1 VSGGGRLVERVS
13 HSVQTERP
21 TGAQQAL
28 RVGLALLSFGYGA
41 LIRLRNAGYALKI
54 LRTHRL
60 PCRVLCVGNLTV
72 GGTGKTPTVIALAA
86 ALTAAGSRVC
96 VLLRGYRREGC
107 GVAVVSDGAQLL
119 RGWREAGDEAVLLA
133 RSLPGVPVVV
143 GGDRVAAGRLAV
155 DQFRPE
161 VILLD
166 DGFQHRRLRRD
177 ADLVLLDAMDPFGGG
192 WLLPRGRLREPVSS
206 LGRAHAILVT
216 RADQAGD
223 LARLRRRVGS
233 LVPRTPVGLAV
244 YRPCR
249 LLDLPSRQER
259 PLEELRGKRVFAMSG
274 IANPQGFQQTLV
286 QAGAQV
292 AGSLAFA
299 DHHVFTPED
308 DARVVREARAV
319 SAEWI
324 VTTEKDA
331 VRLDRQPTEGLS
343 WMAMG
348 VHLEVIDGA
357 AALEAALGI
366 PVRSSSR
373 G

>member
-1 VSGGGRLVERVS
+1 MSGCGRLVECAS
-13 HSVQTERP
+13 LAVQAERP

-28 RVGLALLSFGYGA
+28 RGGLALLSFGYGA
-41 LIRLRNAGYALKI
+41 LIRLRNVGYAVGI

-86 ALTAAGSRVC
+86 SLTAAGSRVC
-96 VLLRGYRREGC
+96 VLLRGYRREGS
-107 GVAVVSDGAQLL
+107 GVAVVSDGAQVLL
-119 RGWREAGDEAVLLA
+119 GWREAGDEAVLLA
-133 RSLPGVPVVV
+133 RSLPGVPIIV
-143 GGDRVAAGRLAV
+143 GGDRVAGGRLAV
-155 DQFRPE
+155 DRFRPE

-177 ADLVLLDAMDPFGGG
+177 ADLVLLDGMDPFGGG
-192 WLLPRGRLREPVSS
+192 WLLPRGRLREPVSA
-206 LGRAHAILVT
+206 LGRARAILVT
-216 RADQAGD
+216 RADQADD
-223 LARLRRRVGS
+223 LARLRRR
-233 LVPRTPVGLAV
+233 LERIAPRLPLALGV

-249 LLDLPSRQER
+249 LLDLSSKQSRR
-259 PLEELRGKRVFAMSG
+259 FEELRGKRVFAMSG

-286 QAGAQV
+286 GTGARV
-292 AGSLAFA
+292 AGSLAFP
-299 DHHVFTPED
+299 DHHVFSPGD
-308 DARVVREARAV
+308 GARMVREAHAV

-331 VRLDRQPTEGLS
+331 VRLDSQPPEGLPLL
-343 WMAMG
+343 ALG
-348 VHLEVIDGA
+348 VRLEVIEGA

-366 PVRSSSR
+366 PVRCSNR